1 MRSLSGFV
9 GTWAGTNGFRLL
21 PADPLAEFAA
31 AATVTAAAGG
41 NLTSVAYRW
50 RHPDDGPQD
59 GLVVVWA
66 AGEDGALAAVWG
78 DSWHQQP
85 APMSLSGSQDAAGT
99 VELAAGYGDG
109 WGWRIGFD
117 TTDPDHFRIR
127 MDNVVP
133 VDQAT
138 AEFPAGPYPA
148 MVMQLRRH

>member
-1 MRSLSGFV
+1 MSLSGFV

-21 PADPLAEFAA
+21 PRDPLTEFPTT
-31 AATVTAAAGG
+31 ATVTVAAGG
-41 NLTSVAYRW
+41 SLTSVAYRW
-50 RHPDDGPQD
+50 QHPDDGSQD
-59 GLVVVWA
+59 GLIVVWA
-66 AGEDGALAAVWG
+66 AGENGSLAAVWG

-85 APMSLSGSQDAAGT
+85 APMSLSGGPAAAGT
-99 VELAAGYGDG
+99 VELAASYGDG

-117 TTDPDHFRIR
+117 TTDPDHLRIR

-148 MVMQLRRH
+148 MVMRLRRH